1 MTAVPEPLVPGSVSR
16 RKLLQASVGC
26 LCIEAGFQSVNETA
40 LETLTEMMQS
50 CKYIRLQG
58 LKILLD
64 DLILSF
70 IA

>member
-1 MTAVPEPLVPGSVSR
+1 MTSAPEALLPGTVSR

-50 CKYIRLQG
+50 CKYMM
-58 LKILLD
+58 KP
-64 DLILSF
+64 
-70 IA
+70 